1 MSEYNTNPRRTLRHQ
16 VDNNDRN
23 APWRNTPLEN
33 WSRDTDPFIMSG
45 GQWVNNEHDLGTT
58 RRENLEIL
66 NGNRNPV
73 MAPFMHPTHDTSM
86 RNGDDYSEL

>member
-1 MSEYNTNPRRTLRHQ
+1 MSESKSNPRRTLRHQ
-16 VDNNDRN
+16 VDNDDLN

-45 GQWVNNEHDLGTT
+45 GRWVDNEHDLGTT

-73 MAPFMHPTHDTSM
+73 SAPFMHPTHDTSM
-86 RNGDDYSEL
+86 RNGD

>member
-1 MSEYNTNPRRTLRHQ
+1 MSEANTNPRRTLRQ
-16 VDNNDRN
+16 QGDNNELN

-45 GQWVNNEHDLGTT
+45 GQWVDNGHDLGTT

-66 NGNRNPV
+66 GGNPSPV
-73 MAPFMHPTHDTSM
+73 SAPFMHPTHDASM